1 MNQTVVATCAVVCIG
16 LLEIAGREPAPP
28 IAPAPRAVDVAALV
42 QQLSSPRFD
51 DREAATKRLGNL
63 PVEAPPPELL
73 EAMKSPN
80 REVRRRAADAV
91 KAIKLHAQERS
102 LGRERTFAKRGKID
116 RFVASAAAWD
126 VPANDM
132 KLWQAVLDV
141 ALDVSKRA
149 NYYWTPTNSRSRIT
163 PKDFWPSPLFRKSN
177 GRYIIPSGNNGGQ
190 AVRCSPGGYIA
201 RTVVAHNITRSALVV
216 VEEATVER
224 GIDTSIIL
232 ANGDVCCTDGT
243 LATAIIFCD
252 GDVDIAERVINSVVI
267 AHGNIRIGSFPSRSI
282 LIAGGKVTI
291 AKPDKRV
298 EKNPELANKIQE
310 NSRHPL
316 GFVSFF
322 ELSDVGVEVESAD
335 GGLRVSNLVAGG
347 PMAAAGVQER
357 DVITKVGEHAVK
369 TAEELRR
376 RLRDASAV
384 KGEAVLTIRRGAATL
399 RRRVTIPD

>member
-1 MNQTVVATCAVVCIG
+1 MGLMGTIAQDAAPTV
-16 LLEIAGREPAPP
+16 
-28 IAPAPRAVDVAALV
+28 APAPRRIDVSGLV
-42 QQLSSPRFD
+42 RQLGSPRFD
-51 DREAATKRLGNL
+51 EREAATQRLGRL
-63 PVEAPPPELL
+63 PVDTPPPELR
-73 EAMKSPN
+73 EALRSPN
-80 REVRRRAADAV
+80 REIRRRAADAV
-91 KAIKLHAQERS
+91 KAIKLHAEERL
-102 LGRERTFAKRGKID
+102 LGREGTFAKRGKID

-126 VPANDM
+126 VQANDERI
-132 KLWQAVLDV
+132 WQTVLDL

-216 VEEATVER
+216 VEEATVKR

-322 ELSDVGVEVESAD
+322 ELSDIGVEVQAAE
-335 GGLRVSNLVAGG
+335 GRERVSKLIANG
-347 PMAAAGVQER
+347 PMASTGVREG
-357 DVITKVGEHAVK
+357 DVITKVGEHDVRS
-369 TAEELRR
+369 AEELRR

-384 KGEAVLTIRRGAATL
+384 KGEAVLTIRRGAAIL
-399 RRRVTIPD
+399 QRRITIPD